1 MDLKFSINIK
11 IFTVLI
17 ILEQLEKRIYQLSLL
32 YTTYVRSSLESNKIK
47 RKNLKKLQLLF

>member
-47 RKNLKKLQLLF
+47 RKNCNCYFKN